1 MLGRRARLRLGTSC
15 APTGVRL
22 AGVGRSHLLREPP
35 RPERR
40 VLFESLGV
48 SVVDFRCR
56 AHVEPEGPEE
66 PNPTHSIVLVR
77 RGLFRRTRRDE
88 TLLADANHVLLFNAA
103 EPSRFSHPSP
113 GGDDCTILTVETHR
127 ALELVARHAPGHAED
142 PQTPFR
148 LGHGISSPR
157 VARIHYELLALLRKG
172 ETTLVLDDALSALA
186 QESVRAVY
194 GMTAARRAVPSAR
207 ARRRRREIVEAVSM
221 AIHGRLDSP
230 PGLGELARALDCS
243 PFHLSHVFRHTTG
256 VSLRRY
262 VQQLRARI
270 AADRLAGGAPDL
282 TELALD
288 LGYTDH
294 SHFTNSFR
302 REWGLPPSRF
312 RARLGSRRR
321 SRKKFQAAVDG
332 PRLD

>member
-1 MLGRRARLRLGTSC
+1 
-15 APTGVRL
+15 
-22 AGVGRSHLLREPP
+22 
-35 RPERR
+35 

-56 AHVEPEGPEE
+56 EHVAPEGPEE

-88 TLLADANHVLLFNAA
+88 AVLADANHVLLFNAA
-103 EPSRFSHPSP
+103 EGSRFSHPLP
-113 GGDDCTILTVETHR
+113 GGDDCTILAVETHR
-127 ALELVARHAPGHAED
+127 ALELVARHAPRDADD
-142 PQTPFR
+142 PGTPFR
-148 LGHGISSPR
+148 LGHGVTSPR
-157 VARIHYELLALLRKG
+157 VARVHYELLALLRKG
-172 ETTLVLDDALSALA
+172 DAALVLDDALSTLA

-194 GMTAARRAVPSAR
+194 GSAAARKAAPSAR
-207 ARRRRREIVEAVSM
+207 TRRRRRDLVEAVSI
-221 AIHGRLDSP
+221 AIHDRLDSP
-230 PGLGELARALDCS
+230 PGLGELARAVGCS
-243 PFHLSHVFRHTTG
+243 PFHLSHVFRQTTG

-282 TELALD
+282 TGLALD

-294 SHFTNSFR
+294 SHFTNAFR

-312 RARLGSRRR
+312 RARLASRPR
-321 SRKKFQAAVDG
+321 SRKKFQAAPG
-332 PRLD
+332 GSQLA

>member
-1 MLGRRARLRLGTSC
+1 M
-15 APTGVRL
+15 
-22 AGVGRSHLLREPP
+22 GRSHLPLEPQ
-35 RPERR
+35 RAERR

-56 AHVEPEGPEE
+56 EHVAPEGPEE
-66 PNPTHSIVLVR
+66 PNGTHSIVLVR

-88 TLLADANHVLLFNAA
+88 TLLADPNHVLLFNAA
-103 EPSRFSHPSP
+103 EPCRFAHPLP
-113 GGDDCTILTVETHR
+113 GGDDCTILAVETAR
-127 ALELVARHAPGHAED
+127 ALELVARHAPADAEH
-142 PQTPFR
+142 PETPFR
-148 LGHGISSPR
+148 VGHGISSPR

-172 ETTLVLDDALSALA
+172 EATLVLDDALSALA

-194 GMTAARRAVPSAR
+194 GETAARRAAPAPAPAPSSR
-207 ARRRRREIVEAVSM
+207 TRRRERDLVEAARM
-221 AIHGRLDSP
+221 AIHNRLDSP
-230 PGLGELARALDCS
+230 PGLSELALALDCS
-243 PFHLSHVFRHTTG
+243 PFHLSHVFRRTTG

-270 AADRLAGGAPDL
+270 AADRLAGGARDL

-312 RARLGSRRR
+312 R
-321 SRKKFQAAVDG
+321 KNFQAAV
-332 PRLD
+332 